1 MYPAGGGV
9 ILFGGAILF
18 LELRFRYRTYEKI
31 LKWLAFSIFSC
42 VGVALVVRSELLDAV
57 KAAVKPSLGF
67 TTASLVAITAIFG
80 TTISPYLFFWQNAE
94 EVEEEREQNA
104 AETTRENQKYRG
116 ISEMRADVASGMG
129 AGVLVAMCIIYAA
142 GASLNKS
149 GVTDIA
155 TATQAAEALR
165 PIAGNFSSLLFALG
179 IIGTGLLAVPVLAGS
194 SAYALADALGWEEG
208 LSRPVH
214 EAPAF
219 YGIIVAGVV
228 GGVAMN
234 LLGLPAVKALYW
246 SAVANGFAAPPLML
260 LINLLASSKD
270 LMGDKVSGGLSKL
283 WLWLGTGIM
292 FAAGLASGI
301 FSLSD

>member
-1 MYPAGGGV
+1 M
-9 ILFGGAILF
+9 
-18 LELRFRYRTYEKI
+18 
-31 LKWLAFSIFSC
+31 
-42 VGVALVVRSELLDAV
+42 
-57 KAAVKPSLGF
+57 
-67 TTASLVAITAIFG
+67 
-80 TTISPYLFFWQNAE
+80 
-94 EVEEEREQNA
+94 
-104 AETTRENQKYRG
+104 
-116 ISEMRADVASGMG
+116 
-129 AGVLVAMCIIYAA
+129 
-142 GASLNKS
+142 
-149 GVTDIA
+149 
-155 TATQAAEALR
+155 
-165 PIAGNFSSLLFALG
+165 
-179 IIGTGLLAVPVLAGS
+179 
-194 SAYALADALGWEEG
+194 
-208 LSRPVH
+208 H